1 MCIRDSLK
9 LMSHEDQWKREI
21 DMRTGDDGKVLSSKH
36 VVPLLDHF
44 VLDEDGRAFV
54 KRDERLHGE
63 ATWTHLLSMPQA
75 ERDLSDL
82 LSHDCVAG
90 HDLPAVT
97 KILLQVA
104 DHLEYFHEKCGRIHG
119 TDIISQ
125 LDISLLD
132 HDLCLD

>member
-1 MCIRDSLK
+1 ML
-9 LMSHEDQWKREI
+9 
-21 DMRTGDDGKVLSSKH
+21 
-36 VVPLLDHF
+36 PLLDHF
-44 VLDEDGRAFV
+44 VLDEDGVAFV
-54 KRDERLHGE
+54 KAEKRLQGE

-82 LSHDCVAG
+82 LSHDRVAG

-97 KILLQVA
+97 EILLQVA